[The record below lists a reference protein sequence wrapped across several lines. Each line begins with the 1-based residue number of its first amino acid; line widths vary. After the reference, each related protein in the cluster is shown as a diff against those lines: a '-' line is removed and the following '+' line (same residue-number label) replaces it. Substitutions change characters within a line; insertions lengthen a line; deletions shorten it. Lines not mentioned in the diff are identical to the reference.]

1 MNKKKFAV
9 IGHPIGHTMSPFIH
23 QRLFELSGVDA
34 EYGVLDISPSDF
46 ERDYIEILKPL
57 DGYNITIPH
66 KTRVIPLLDEIDGKA
81 EMYGSVNTV
90 RNRDGVSKGFT
101 TDPDGFL
108 KALEY
113 ASIPLSGRVVI
124 LGCGGVARTMAFEA
138 IKKGAEVEL
147 AVRESSRS
155 KAEALVL
162 EINEKLSAPKISI
175 TDISAFSGEVKT
187 LINATPVGMSPKSDF
202 QPVTDSQLSGC
213 ENVFDAIYNP
223 LETKLIRKAKSLG
236 INAEGGMSML
246 VWQAVVSHRH
256 WDGSDYDV
264 KDIEKLCADAA
275 EELMKWAAANPPSAG
290 SSRRNRDASLSI
302 WTGI

>member
-155 KAEALVL
+155 KAEALVS
-162 EINEKLSAPKISI
+162 EINEKLSAPQISI

-246 VWQAVVSHRH
+246 VWQAVVAHQH
-256 WDGSDYDV
+256 WDGSQYD
-264 KDIEKLCADAA
+264 KAEIDRLCRDAA
-275 EELMKWAAANPPSAG
+275 AELMK
-290 SSRRNRDASLSI
+290 
-302 WTGI
+302 

>member
-223 LETKLIRKAKSLG
+223 LETKLIRKANSLG

-275 EELMKWAAANPPSAG
+275 EELMK
-290 SSRRNRDASLSI
+290 R
-302 WTGI
+302 